1 MAILKRRRAVTSP
14 IDTANKKSD
23 AEFVKD
29 YLELEV
35 PNTIPWKTSWTRPG
49 TSEVYSIRLARPANL
64 DEATLEACYTLI
76 ETTSR
81 GDYEAS
87 KLRWR
92 PDHKRQEMRLPDLR
106 YIIVRR
112 VGHGGSVSE
121 TQEVNQADEATNE
134 SDNSNSGNNGTIDT
148 DQTAA
153 SAEDVC
159 AFTSLMPTYEEGHA
173 VVYCYEIHVSPSL
186 QGSGLGRVLLGFQSI
201 VAHNLGPPVEK
212 VMLTCFLS
220 NERALRFYKHEGFMT
235 DASAPTTRR
244 LRRGKTFVPDYTIL
258 SKAVER

>member
-23 AEFVKD
+23 TEFVKS
-29 YLELEV
+29 YLEPEV
-35 PNTIPWKTSWTRPG
+35 PNSIPWKTSWTRPG
-49 TSEVYSIRLARPANL
+49 TNEVYSIRLARPANL
-64 DEATLEACYTLI
+64 DEATLETCYTLI

-81 GDYEAS
+81 GDYEGS
-87 KLRWR
+87 RLRWR
-92 PDHKRQEMRLPDLR
+92 PNHKRQEMRLPDLR
-106 YIIVRR
+106 YILVRR

-121 TQEVNQADEATNE
+121 TQEGNQADDATND
-134 SDNSNSGNNGTIDT
+134 SDNSNNGIKGT

-153 SAEDVC
+153 RAEDVC
-159 AFTSLMPTYEEGHA
+159 AFTSLMPTYEEGLA
-173 VVYCYEIHVSPSL
+173 VVYCFEIHVAPSL

-220 NERALRFYKHEGFMT
+220 NERALRFYEREGFAT
-235 DASAPTTRR
+235 DASAPKTRR
-244 LRRGKTFVPDYTIL
+244 LRHGKTFVPDYTIL